1 MVDVCID
8 GVDEWEELTAVD
20 RDGNRRYYGS
30 PETQIIAI

>member
-1 MVDVCID
+1 MI
-8 GVDEWEELTAVD
+8 EWEDLSELTAVD